1 MNLQEIN
8 IIISKIKKKIYSP
21 IYFLMGEETYYID
34 FITNLLEKNVLSED
48 EKNFN
53 KTVLYGKDSSV
64 EEVISYCKRY
74 PIMSKYQLVIIKEAQ
89 DLSRKIESL
98 SSYALMPLLSTV
110 LIINYKYKSLDKRKK
125 LFKDIQKFGVVIDCK
140 KIYDSHVPN
149 WIINQL
155 KIDDFLIDP
164 KACSMLVDYL
174 GNDLKKINNQLNKLK
189 IISSN
194 KKNITPK
201 IIEEN
206 IGISKDFNVFEL
218 RNAIGLKNLEKALI
232 ISKYLSS
239 NSNKYPL
246 QMTLSS
252 LFNFF
257 VQIFQYHSLSNK
269 SQNNAASILGV
280 NPFFVKDYV
289 IASKNYSMKNISA
302 IISLIKNCDLKSK
315 GMGVSNTSNHDLLRQ
330 LIIQIIIK

>member
-8 IIISKIKKKIYSP
+8 SIISKIKNKVYSP

-34 FITNLLEKNVLSED
+34 FITELLEIEVLNED

-53 KTVLYGKDSSV
+53 KTTLYGKDTTV
-64 EEVISYCKRY
+64 EELISHCKRY
-74 PIMSKYQLVIIKEAQ
+74 PMMSKYQLVVIKEAQ

-98 SSYALMPLLSTV
+98 SSYALNPLMSTV
-110 LIINYKYKSLDKRKK
+110 LVVNYKYKSLDKRKK
-125 LFKDIQKFGVVIDCK
+125 LFKNIQKFGVVIDCK
-140 KIYDSHVPN
+140 KIYESSVLN
-149 WIINQL
+149 WIIKQL
-155 KIDDFLIDP
+155 KIDDFTIEP

-201 IIEEN
+201 LIEEN

-218 RNAIGLKNLEKALI
+218 RNAIGLKNLDKALI
-232 ISKYLSS
+232 ISNYLSS
-239 NSNKYPL
+239 NTNKHPI

-252 LFNFF
+252 LFSFF
-257 VQIFQYHSLSNK
+257 IQIFQYHSLSNK
-269 SQNNAASILGV
+269 SQNNSAAILGV

-289 IASKNYSMKNISA
+289 LASNNYSMKKIST

-330 LIIQIIIK
+330 LIIQIIN

>member
-8 IIISKIKKKIYSP
+8 SIISKIKNKVYSP

-34 FITNLLEKNVLSED
+34 FITELLEIEVLNED

-53 KTVLYGKDSSV
+53 KTILYGKDITV
-64 EEVISYCKRY
+64 EELISHCKRY
-74 PIMSKYQLVIIKEAQ
+74 PMMSKYQLVVIKEAQ

-98 SSYALMPLLSTV
+98 SSYALNPLMSTV
-110 LIINYKYKSLDKRKK
+110 LVVNFKYKSLDKRKK
-125 LFKDIQKFGVVIDCK
+125 LFKNIQKFGVVIDCK
-140 KIYDSHVPN
+140 KIYESSVLN
-149 WIINQL
+149 WIIKQL
-155 KIDDFLIDP
+155 KIDDFTIEP

-201 IIEEN
+201 LIEEN

-218 RNAIGLKNLEKALI
+218 RNAIGLKNLDKALI
-232 ISKYLSS
+232 ISNYLSS
-239 NSNKYPL
+239 NTNKHPI

-252 LFNFF
+252 LFSFF
-257 VQIFQYHSLSNK
+257 IQIFQYHSLSNK
-269 SQNNAASILGV
+269 SQNNSAAILGV

-289 IASKNYSMKNISA
+289 LASNNYSMKKIST

-330 LIIQIIIK
+330 LIIQIIN